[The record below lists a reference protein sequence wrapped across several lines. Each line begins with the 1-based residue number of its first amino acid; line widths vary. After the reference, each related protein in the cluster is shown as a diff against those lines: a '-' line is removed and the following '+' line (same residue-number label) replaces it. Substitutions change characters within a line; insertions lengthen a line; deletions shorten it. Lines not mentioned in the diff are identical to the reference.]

1 MSEISIKVSISN
13 RVYPL
18 KITLAEEENVRKA
31 AKLINDK
38 VKEFEEN
45 YAVRD
50 KQDLLAMC
58 CLQFATAVIN
68 NEGKKTKDVDGVEEK
83 LVELDKI
90 VSDYLNQ
97 NIVP

>member
-1 MSEISIKVSISN
+1 MSEISIKVSIAN
-13 RVYPL
+13 RIYPL
-18 KITLAEEENVRKA
+18 KISLAEEESVRKA

-38 VKEFEEN
+38 VKEFEDN

-50 KQDLLAMC
+50 KQDLLAMS
-58 CLQFATAVIN
+58 CLQFATAVIS
-68 NEGKKTKDVDGVEEK
+68 NEGKKTVGEGVEEK
-83 LVELDKI
+83 LIEIDKL

>member
-1 MSEISIKVSISN
+1 MSEISIKVSIAN
-13 RVYPL
+13 RIYPL
-18 KITLAEEENVRKA
+18 KITLVEEENVRKA

-50 KQDLLAMC
+50 KQDLVAMC
-58 CLQFATAVIN
+58 CLQFATAVVN
-68 NEGKKTKDVDGVEEK
+68 NEGKKMINGDGIEEK
-83 LVELDKI
+83 LIEIDKL

-97 NIVP
+97 NIVL